1 MTYTAT
7 KTKKGKKTF
16 YEVKADGK
24 TIFTRE
30 STRDDFKFI
39 LLFLNPQGVPLH
51 AEYRTQ
57 KSLLNP
63 RNINDYKFVEIV
75 G

>member
-7 KTKKGKKTF
+7 KTQKGKKTF
-16 YEVKADGK
+16 YEVKADGE

-39 LLFLNPQGVPLH
+39 ILFFNSEGVPFH

-57 KSLLNP
+57 KNVLNP
-63 RNINDYKFVEIV
+63 AFKFQFVEIV